1 MYEFDSNAVKLLRDF
16 YDYSLD
22 KELQRIIQPTID
34 LIQYKQERQR
44 QSNQLKVRQAIDR
57 EVQPLIE
64 LIESYGKLIEY
75 IKNLSYSV
83 MEKAD
88 QAQLF
93 EQATENFYLNFDS
106 LNIDPQIK
114 QFLYKSISVK
124 LFQKYYS
131 KSNDL
136 KKENEQ
142 LRNEIKRLRG
152 CEILV

>member
-1 MYEFDSNAVKLLRDF
+1 MYEFDSNAVKILRDF

-57 EVQPLIE
+57 EIQPLIE
-64 LIESYGKLIEY
+64 LIESYGRLIEF

-83 MEKAD
+83 ME
-88 QAQLF
+88 QANQSQLF

-106 LNIDPQIK
+106 LNIDPKIK

-131 KSNDL
+131 RSNDL
-136 KKENEQ
+136 KKENER

-152 CEILV
+152 CEVLV

>member
-34 LIQYKQERQR
+34 LIQYQQERQR